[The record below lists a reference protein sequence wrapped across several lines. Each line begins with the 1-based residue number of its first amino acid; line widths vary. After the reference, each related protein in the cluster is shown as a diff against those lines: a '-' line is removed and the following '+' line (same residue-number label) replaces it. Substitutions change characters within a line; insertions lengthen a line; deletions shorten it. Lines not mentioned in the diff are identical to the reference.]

1 MMRRVMVALACLA
14 LSVVPQIAQPQGVA
28 TSVTRRND
36 QIFVSGREVR
46 FEHLGTSHG
55 EPVVRVDDAGLASML
70 QILGAK
76 VQFEP
81 GTRFVVFTRADGE
94 LITLTVGS
102 DVVSTDDTST
112 TIPFGPFYENGQL
125 YVPLLALTRALG
137 LFARHFRGGYAFAPQ
152 IILVQR
158 HIGQRR
164 TVVEIRAT
172 APLGWRSTFD
182 GPPKHPTFTLT
193 FPGFANAAGA
203 TIDLG
208 GREAKIAT
216 LDQQGPPGYPITSL
230 TIDVMHGVKFAS
242 HRTAASSIDLILA
255 RSDKDLALRSV
266 IATPSVQI
274 STTPKV
280 MPTQSPT
287 AAPTAVPTI
296 VPPASTTNSATPAA
310 KAGESPGPVPTAV
323 PAPEVTDNSG
333 ASPGASP
340 SPGASGVEPSPSPSP
355 LEKIIDISVT
365 DAADASRV
373 TLSLTGPVSF
383 EWHRLA
389 APDNRFWIDISQAA
403 LIGPARDITVKLAA
417 VRSVRISQHQVTPD
431 HVVRLIID
439 PSQPVDVVIGAIE
452 GAPNQL
458 GIEIRANPPPADAAS
473 SGIGSL
479 QGVVPSPQPRVAVT
493 PGPLRPNL
501 IVIDPGHGGN
511 DPGAMN
517 QQYGLIESHLTLAI
531 SQRLKADLERAG
543 WRVVL
548 TRDGD
553 YEVGDPTGN
562 DDQELQ
568 ARCDVANA
576 SGARLFIS
584 VHVNSSF
591 SSTPSGLTT
600 YFWRTSDRVL
610 AQTIQNATT
619 RASGAGDAGIKREN
633 FYVIHHTVMSA
644 VLVENAYLSNPH
656 DAALLAQA
664 GFIDRLAAGIAQGV
678 KDYTGGPP
686 RP

>member
-230 TIDVMHGVKFAS
+230 TIDVIHGGKFNRFDTCPQRQGS
-242 HRTAASSIDLILA
+242 RTAQCDCNAFGADLDNSQSDADAISNRGTHSGADYRAACVYDQFRYA
-255 RSDKDLALRSV
+255 RS
-266 IATPSVQI
+266 
-274 STTPKV
+274 
-280 MPTQSPT
+280 QSRR
-287 AAPTAVPTI
+287 I
-296 VPPASTTNSATPAA
+296 
-310 KAGESPGPVPTAV
+310 
-323 PAPEVTDNSG
+323 
-333 ASPGASP
+333 
-340 SPGASGVEPSPSPSP
+340 
-355 LEKIIDISVT
+355 
-365 DAADASRV
+365 
-373 TLSLTGPVSF
+373 TGP
-383 EWHRLA
+383 
-389 APDNRFWIDISQAA
+389 
-403 LIGPARDITVKLAA
+403 
-417 VRSVRISQHQVTPD
+417 
-431 HVVRLIID
+431 
-439 PSQPVDVVIGAIE
+439 
-452 GAPNQL
+452 
-458 GIEIRANPPPADAAS
+458 
-473 SGIGSL
+473 
-479 QGVVPSPQPRVAVT
+479 
-493 PGPLRPNL
+493 
-501 IVIDPGHGGN
+501 
-511 DPGAMN
+511 
-517 QQYGLIESHLTLAI
+517 
-531 SQRLKADLERAG
+531 
-543 WRVVL
+543 
-548 TRDGD
+548 
-553 YEVGDPTGN
+553 
-562 DDQELQ
+562 
-568 ARCDVANA
+568 
-576 SGARLFIS
+576 
-584 VHVNSSF
+584 
-591 SSTPSGLTT
+591 
-600 YFWRTSDRVL
+600 RTDC
-610 AQTIQNATT
+610 
-619 RASGAGDAGIKREN
+619 GAGA
-633 FYVIHHTVMSA
+633 
-644 VLVENAYLSNPH
+644 
-656 DAALLAQA
+656 
-664 GFIDRLAAGIAQGV
+664 
-678 KDYTGGPP
+678 
-686 RP
+686 